1 MEREASR
8 WTMSQPE
15 ESDMDLEHNP
25 DETLLEEL
33 LRKEEEDILAL
44 LAAKE
49 ESEQNSTKMVDVTMS
64 DIEGG

>member
-1 MEREASR
+1 MEQEASR
-8 WTMSQPE
+8 WTMSQP
-15 ESDMDLEHNP
+15 DMDLEYDP

-49 ESEQNSTKMVDVTMS
+49 ESEQGITKMVDMTMS